1 MKKRNIFVLLLISF
15 CTIYSHAQFTSGRLV
30 VVQTSG
36 ATTKFGS
43 AVTLKEYTT
52 TGSSGTSIS
61 LPTTGS
67 NPVQMA
73 ATLGGS
79 EGFISQT
86 TDGNSLVFGGYATTA
101 DYSATDI
108 TASTASTAPRAI
120 YKVDGNGNFSKIY
133 SSTTAFS
140 ANDIRAAISDGTNYW
155 AGGASVTSVDGIN
168 YFGPSTAVNFGAT
181 ATPIK
186 AYGLRIFNGQMYY
199 STQKAGPSN
208 TSSHLGIF
216 SVGSGLPTS
225 GSPTLTQIIDMG
237 ATNTPADFSFNSTT
251 TICYVAVNLNTA
263 AGGIQKWTKS
273 GSTWT
278 LQYTL
283 GTGATNIGAYGL
295 VVDYS
300 GANPVLYATTS
311 EATIGNRIIKIT
323 DTGSGAS
330 ATTLVAAATNVWFHG
345 LDFAPCTAP
354 SISSI
359 SSSAVCQGNT
369 LALNLSS
376 TGTNPVSYAWT
387 GPNGFTSI
395 SQNPS
400 ISNATTA
407 ASGTY
412 SVTVS
417 NSCGSTNSTVSGTV
431 NSLPTATITAGG
443 PTTFCSGSSVTLTAS
458 SGSSYL
464 WSTGATTST
473 ISPTTSGNYSVT
485 VTNASNCSATSSNT
499 TVTINTTVTPSVSI
513 ATNNG
518 TSICSGSSVTFTAT
532 PTNGGN
538 SPSYQW
544 KLNGVNTGSN
554 SATLTTSSLNSNDVI
569 SCDMT
574 SNATCPSTST
584 VNSTSITMTVTQSV
598 TPTISIS
605 SDNGSTI
612 CAGTSTTFTA
622 TPTNGG
628 NSPSYQWQVNGV
640 NAGSN
645 SSTYSSNS
653 LSNNDVVSCILT
665 SNNSCASQATATSNS
680 ITMVVNAINTPTI
693 SIASNIGNSICNGAN
708 TTFTA
713 TPNFGGNTPIYQWK
727 INGVNIG
734 NNSATFSSNTLVN
747 NDVVTC
753 DLTSNQAC
761 VSTNL
766 VISNSLTITVNSLPS
781 ATITGNLS
789 ICSGSTTT
797 LDAGAGFNSYL
808 WSNGA
813 TTRTISTGIADNYS
827 VTISDANCSATS
839 SSVTLTLI
847 NIPNQPSDFTESTL
861 NVNKSQTGVVY
872 TIPSMSDVSYNWS
885 FTGSVNPTINGS
897 SNSVTVDYPSNALS
911 GTLNVSAS
919 NSCGTSAN
927 RSISIAVNSSDFTP
941 GRLVVLQ
948 TIGSVSKASNQ
959 MTLKEITADGT
970 SGITVMLPSTG
981 INPIQTA
988 GAFGGSEG
996 FLSTSTDGKFIAVAG
1011 YGTTSSFSDITAT
1024 ASSIVP
1030 RVVGKVTASG
1040 QYQQI
1045 ASSTT
1050 FYNLNDIRSAVSD
1063 GTNFWI
1069 GGASTANIDG
1079 VNYMY
1084 PGTQTALATSAT
1096 PVKPYALKIFNNQI
1110 YYSTQKAG
1118 PSNTATQLGVFALG
1132 SGLPTNGSVLPTQII
1147 NTGSLVPQDF
1157 SFNTAST
1164 VCYVAISLNT
1174 ASGGIQKWTKTNGT
1188 WTLQYTLGTG
1198 SSNVGAYGL
1207 YVDYSGSN
1215 PIIYATTFEAT
1226 GNRVIKITDSGS
1238 NASATTIIPVVNGVF
1253 NKGITFAPSDNGV
1266 PNVNLSVSASYGSEA
1281 GTTSITVTATSS
1293 STLTSNQ
1300 SVDLAITGTN
1310 ITNGDY
1316 TLSNNTITLLAGT
1329 SSGSITF
1336 TVVDDVLSEGTEV
1349 ATLTISN
1356 PTVGLT
1362 LGTTITQNIT
1372 ITDNDNTAPTI
1383 QFNATSTSNY
1393 IDGGI
1398 SSNPYSPFALSA
1410 TLGDNEDPMLHSGID
1425 FTINDAETLAENL
1438 TVSVSSSNLTILPLN
1453 KISLTGTGSIRNLK
1467 VTPNLVGYSTIIVSV
1482 SDGLSSSSYTINY
1495 ACSDSI
1501 PKLILGNSLW
1511 HTGMSDASDAIELDN
1526 EYYLSADDEI
1536 DVVNVYSRTSSG
1548 LPLVSYNFGSFLNL
1562 PDPAKPEV
1570 DTEAGARSPKNSD
1583 KVYWMGS
1590 MSNGKA
1596 PFDNKPNRDRIVCT
1610 SVIGTG
1616 ANTSFSF
1623 DGYTALKSA
1632 ILSWG
1637 DTHGYNFTASA
1648 SAGVDSK
1655 TVSGYAAE
1663 GMVFGPDSSTLWI
1676 GLRAPLVPTATR
1688 TKAVIVPILNFENWF
1703 NHGNQSGNPT
1713 FGNPIELELGGRGIR
1728 DIIRLKNG
1736 SYIII
1741 AGNPG
1746 PDPVT
1751 SAIFKWSGITNE
1763 NPIQVSALGSGIL
1776 NMEGVMEIQD
1786 PNPSNTKLQII
1797 SDGGD
1802 ALLYGDGAEAKSF
1815 GNLNLRKFRS
1825 DVISSMDLC
1834 IPKVTKILVDNS
1846 LKCISDNA
1854 TLSVV
1859 DEDKQSNYTWSNT
1872 TVGKSTTITNYGSYT
1887 VSRID
1892 ANNCTHPSATAK
1904 IGNILSSDIDNTGL
1918 CNVNDFL
1925 LLVSKFGQN
1934 CSECNEDVNKDGKVN
1949 INDFLMLAS
1958 YYNVSCDINAFD
1970 LNGNG
1975 HQVIFE

>member
-1 MKKRNIFVLLLISF
+1 MKTKKIILLFFLSIITNLSF
-15 CTIYSHAQFTSGRLV
+15 AQFTSGRLV

-36 ATTKFGS
+36 ATSKFGS

-61 LPTTGS
+61 LPTTGL

-79 EGFISQT
+79 EGFISQS

-369 LALNLSS
+369 LALNLST
-376 TGTNPVSYAWT
+376 TGTNPVTYAWT
-387 GPNGFTSI
+387 GPNSFTAN

-417 NSCGSTNSTVSGTV
+417 NSCGSTNSTVTGTV
-431 NSLPTATITAGG
+431 NSLPTATISAGG

-473 ISPTTSGNYSVT
+473 ISPTTRGNYSVT
-485 VTNASNCSATSSNT
+485 VTNSSNCSATSSNT
-499 TVTINTTVTPSVSI
+499 TVTVNTTVTPSVSI
-513 ATNNG
+513 ASNNG

-584 VNSTSITMTVTQSV
+584 VNSNSITMTVTQSV

-727 INGVNIG
+727 INGVSIE
-734 NNSATFSSNTLVN
+734 NNSVTFSSINLAN

-753 DLTSNQAC
+753 DLTSNETC

-766 VISNSLTITVNSLPS
+766 VTSNSLTITVNSLPS

-797 LDAGAGFNSYL
+797 LDAGAGFTSYL

-813 TTRTISTGIADNYS
+813 TTRTITTGIADNYS
-827 VTISDANCSATS
+827 VTISNANCSATS
-839 SSVTLTLI
+839 SIVTLTLI

-861 NVNKSQTGVVY
+861 NVNKSQTGVIY
-872 TIPSMSDVSYNWS
+872 TIPEINGVSYNWS

-897 SNSVTVDYPSNALS
+897 SNSVTIDYPINALS
-911 GTLNVSAS
+911 GTLNVSVS
-919 NSCGTSAN
+919 NSCGTSSI
-927 RSISIAVNSSDFTP
+927 RSLSITVNSSDFTP

-948 TIGSVSKASNQ
+948 TIGAVSKASNQ
-959 MTLKEITADGT
+959 MTLKEITPDGT

-981 INPIQTA
+981 TNPIQTA

-1011 YGTTSSFSDITAT
+1011 YGTSSTFLDITAT
-1024 ASSIVP
+1024 SSSVVP

-1045 ASSTT
+1045 SSSNT
-1050 FYNLNDIRSAVSD
+1050 FYSLNDIRSAVSD

-1069 GGASTANIDG
+1069 GGASTANVDG
-1079 VNYMY
+1079 VDYMY

-1096 PVKPYALKIFNNQI
+1096 PVKPYSLKIFNNQI

-1118 PSNTATQLGVFALG
+1118 PSNTATQLGIFALG
-1132 SGLPTNGSVLPTQII
+1132 SGLPTTGSVAPTQII

-1164 VCYVAISLNT
+1164 VCYIAVSLNT
-1174 ASGGIQKWTKTNGT
+1174 SSGGIQKWTKNNGV
-1188 WTLQYTLGTG
+1188 WSLQYTLGTG
-1198 SSNVGAYGL
+1198 TSNIGAYGL
-1207 YVDYSGSN
+1207 YVDYSNAN
-1215 PIIYATTFEAT
+1215 PIVYATTFEAT
-1226 GNRVIKITDSGS
+1226 GNRVIKITDTGVNSV
-1238 NASATTIIPVVNGVF
+1238 ATTIVSAVAGTF
-1253 NKGITFAPSDNGV
+1253 YKGITFTPSDSGI
-1266 PNVNLSVSASYGSEA
+1266 PTVNLSISATTGSEA
-1281 GTTSITVTATSS
+1281 GTTAITVTANSS
-1293 STLTSNQ
+1293 STLTNNET
-1300 SVDLAITGTN
+1300 VDVLVSGTN
-1310 ITNGDY
+1310 ITSGDY
-1316 TLSNNTITLLAGT
+1316 TLSNTTITIPAGA
-1329 SSGSITF
+1329 SSGSVTF
-1336 TVVDDVLSEGTEV
+1336 TVVDDALAEGTEV
-1349 ATLTISN
+1349 ATVSISN
-1356 PTVGLT
+1356 PTVGLS
-1362 LGTTITQNIT
+1362 LGTNLSQNIT
-1372 ITDNDNTAPTI
+1372 ILDNDNTIPTI
-1383 QFNATSTSNY
+1383 SINVLSTSNSV
-1393 IDGGI
+1393 DGGLLV
-1398 SSNPYSPFALSA
+1398 SPASPLAISA
-1410 TLGDNEDPMLHSGID
+1410 TLGDNDDPLLTQGIN
-1425 FTINDAETLAENL
+1425 FTINDAETIADNL
-1438 TVSVSSSNLTILPLN
+1438 IVTVTSSNLSTLPQN
-1453 KISLTGTGSIRNLK
+1453 NIVLTGTSSTRLLK
-1467 VTPNLVGYSTIIVSV
+1467 VTPFKVGYSNIIVTV
-1482 SDGLSSSSYTINY
+1482 SDGLSTANYIINY

-1501 PKLILGNSLW
+1501 PKVVLSNTLW
-1511 HTGMSDASDAIELDN
+1511 HTGISDASDAIELDGD
-1526 EYYLSADDEI
+1526 YYMTADDEV
-1536 DVVNVYSRTSSG
+1536 DVVNVYSRKHSG
-1548 LPLVSYNFGSFLNL
+1548 LPLVSFNFSRMVNL
-1562 PDPAKPEV
+1562 PDTVKPEV
-1570 DTEAGARSPKNSD
+1570 DTEAGARSPKHTD

-1590 MSNGKA
+1590 MSTGKA
-1596 PFDNKPNRDRIVCT
+1596 PFDLKPNRDRIVCT
-1610 SVIGTG
+1610 SVSGTG
-1616 ANTSFSF
+1616 AATSINYA
-1623 DGYTALKSA
+1623 GYTAIKSA
-1632 ILSWG
+1632 LLTWG
-1637 DTHGYNFTASA
+1637 DSHGYNFTASA
-1648 SAGVDSK
+1648 AAGVDSK
-1655 TVSGYAAE
+1655 TPSGFAAE
-1663 GMVFGPDSSTLWI
+1663 GMVFGPDSTTLWI
-1676 GLRAPLVPTATR
+1676 GLRAPLVPNSNR
-1688 TKAVIVPILNFENWF
+1688 TKAVLAPILNFETWF
-1703 NHGNQSGNPT
+1703 NNGSQTGNPT
-1713 FGNPIELELGGRGIR
+1713 FGAPIELDLGRRGIR

-1736 SYIII
+1736 NYVIV

-1746 PDPVT
+1746 SDTLT
-1751 SAIFKWSGITNE
+1751 SAIFKWTGNISDA
-1763 NPIQVSALGSGIL
+1763 PIMINTAGNGVL

-1786 PNPSNTKLQII
+1786 PNPSNNKLQII

-1802 ALLYGDGAEAKSF
+1802 ALLYGDGLEAKSF
-1815 GNLNLRKFRS
+1815 TNLNLRKFRS
-1825 DVISSMDLC
+1825 DVLTSFDLC
-1834 IPKVTKILVDNS
+1834 IPKTTKIIVDNT
-1846 LKCISDNA
+1846 LKCADDQAVLHVVNPDNH
-1854 TLSVV
+1854 S
-1859 DEDKQSNYTWSNT
+1859 SYTWSNT
-1872 TVGKSTTITNYGSYT
+1872 STGTTIDVTNFGTYT
-1887 VSRID
+1887 VTRMD

-1904 IGNILSSDIDNTGL
+1904 IGNILKTDINNSGV

-1925 LLVSKFGQN
+1925 QLVSAFNQS
-1934 CSECNEDVNKDGKVN
+1934 CTLCAEDINNDGVVNV
-1949 INDFLMLAS
+1949 NDFLLIAADFNRS
-1958 YYNVSCDINAFD
+1958 CALNSFNTDGSKNVT
-1970 LNGNG
+1970 
-1975 HQVIFE
+1975 FE